1 MKPPQFTLADF
12 AAYLGGRAIP
22 ELSRVLEDPNSEASK
37 FMAGL
42 RSATASLKGEGS
54 RPAADTLD
62 RSDSIHGP
70 SDTDHDPP
78 QLA

>member
-1 MKPPQFTLADF
+1 MKPTQFTLADF
-12 AAYLGGRAIP
+12 AAYLGGRASP
-22 ELSRVLEDPNSEASK
+22 ELSRELEDPNSEASR

-42 RSATASLKGEGS
+42 RSASASLNEDGMRLTANS
-54 RPAADTLD
+54 LVRNDTT
-62 RSDSIHGP
+62 HGP